1 MIRGANILVGVTG
14 SIAAYKSALLIR
26 HLIKEGANVKV
37 IVSPAAKD
45 FISPL
50 TLSTLSKNP
59 VNEAFFDSETG
70 EWTSHVDLGL
80 WANLFVIAP
89 ATANTMAKFAHGIC
103 EDLLSATYLSA
114 RCPVLLAPAMD
125 MDMYRHQATI
135 GNIQQLKAYGNIIIE
150 ADHGELASGLIGEG
164 RMAEP
169 EAIVSFISNFLHSK
183 QCLTGKK
190 VLITAGPTQEPI
202 DPIRYIG
209 NHSSGKMGYAIA
221 AEIAN
226 RGAKV
231 HLISGPTN
239 LQIDHRNIERHMVNT
254 AEEMFANCERLFQD
268 SDITVLAAAVSDY
281 KPTTTA
287 SEKIK
292 KSDESLQIQL
302 KKTVDIAANLGRRK
316 KEGQFIVGFALESE
330 NELANARSKLHK
342 KAFDLIV
349 LNSIRD
355 AGAGFGH
362 NTNKVTIIDKNE
374 KMQEFG
380 LKPKDEVATDIV
392 DEIVKQ
398 IHA

>member
-37 IVSPAAKD
+37 IMSPAAKD

-239 LQIDHRNIERHMVNT
+239 LQIDHPNIERHMVNT
-254 AEEMFANCERLFQD
+254 AEEMFANCERFFQD
-268 SDITVLAAAVSDY
+268 TDITVLAAAVSDY

>member
-37 IVSPAAKD
+37 IMSPAAKD

>member
-37 IVSPAAKD
+37 IMSPAAKD

-302 KKTVDIAANLGRRK
+302 KKTVDIAANLGGRK

>member
-37 IVSPAAKD
+37 IMSPAAKD

-125 MDMYRHQATI
+125 MDMYRQQATI

>member
-37 IVSPAAKD
+37 IMSPAAKD

-239 LQIDHRNIERHMVNT
+239 LQIDHPNIERHMVNT

>member
-37 IVSPAAKD
+37 IMSPAAKD

-254 AEEMFANCERLFQD
+254 AEEMFANCERFFQD
-268 SDITVLAAAVSDY
+268 TDITVLAAAVSDY